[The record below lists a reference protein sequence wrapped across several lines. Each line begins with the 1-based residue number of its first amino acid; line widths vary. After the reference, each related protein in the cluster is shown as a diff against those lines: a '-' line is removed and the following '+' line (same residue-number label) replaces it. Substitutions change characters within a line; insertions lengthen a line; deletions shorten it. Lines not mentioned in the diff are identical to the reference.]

1 MEKAT
6 VRSNRAGI
14 AKNVVLAGVLCSAI
28 AAWSFTSVNAYA
40 AGSSTASQSETEAPA
55 PTVSGTDVV
64 FSTDYPGVSV
74 KPGDSTTFSLY
85 LTNDGDKQ
93 DTVELSA
100 ADLPDGWTGSFKG
113 SSSEVSMVHVAA
125 AQTKE
130 ASPTLSYALS
140 IPEDAK
146 EGTYNLTLE
155 AKGDSTDA
163 KLPLTV
169 KVDKNEKGVAAGE
182 FTAEYPEQQGA
193 SSTNFSF
200 STTLKN
206 NGSANATYAL
216 AADNVPDGWT
226 VTFTPSG
233 ASAQS
238 ASVPVDAG
246 SSSSI
251 LTTPSGNLSAKAY
264 AGEGRKVTLEVQNT
278 GNVALKNVQL
288 TSQASTDWNVEFD
301 NSTIDSI
308 DPGAS
313 KEVTATITPAKDAVI
328 GDYVT
333 AITAKNDNA
342 SSEADLRVSVQNH
355 TGWGVV
361 AIVIIAALVVSLGA
375 IIRKFGLRQQGGSQP
390 SQSQH

>member
-6 VRSNRAGI
+6 VRSNRAG
-14 AKNVVLAGVLCSAI
+14 
-28 AAWSFTSVNAYA
+28 
-40 AGSSTASQSETEAPA
+40 STTSQSETEAPA

-226 VTFTPSG
+226 RLHPPAHLHSRPPYRLTQDQAPPSRL
-233 ASAQS
+233 QS
-238 ASVPVDAG
+238 HHPRMPSRV
-246 SSSSI
+246 I
-251 LTTPSGNLSAKAY
+251 MRLT
-264 AGEGRKVTLEVQNT
+264 
-278 GNVALKNVQL
+278 ALQH
-288 TSQASTDWNVEFD
+288 
-301 NSTIDSI
+301 
-308 DPGAS
+308 
-313 KEVTATITPAKDAVI
+313 PAM
-328 GDYVT
+328 
-333 AITAKNDNA
+333 
-342 SSEADLRVSVQNH
+342 RH
-355 TGWGVV
+355 
-361 AIVIIAALVVSLGA
+361 
-375 IIRKFGLRQQGGSQP
+375 
-390 SQSQH
+390 

>member
-40 AGSSTASQSETEAPA
+40 AGSSTTSQSETEAPA

-182 FTAEYPEQQGA
+182 FTAEYP
-193 SSTNFSF
+193 
-200 STTLKN
+200 
-206 NGSANATYAL
+206 
-216 AADNVPDGWT
+216 
-226 VTFTPSG
+226 
-233 ASAQS
+233 
-238 ASVPVDAG
+238 
-246 SSSSI
+246 
-251 LTTPSGNLSAKAY
+251 
-264 AGEGRKVTLEVQNT
+264 
-278 GNVALKNVQL
+278 
-288 TSQASTDWNVEFD
+288 
-301 NSTIDSI
+301 
-308 DPGAS
+308 
-313 KEVTATITPAKDAVI
+313 
-328 GDYVT
+328 
-333 AITAKNDNA
+333 
-342 SSEADLRVSVQNH
+342 
-355 TGWGVV
+355 
-361 AIVIIAALVVSLGA
+361 
-375 IIRKFGLRQQGGSQP
+375 
-390 SQSQH
+390 

>member
-40 AGSSTASQSETEAPA
+40 AGSSTTSQSETEAPA
-55 PTVSGTDVV
+55 STVSGTDVV

-146 EGTYNLTLE
+146 EGTYNLMLE

-226 VTFTPSG
+226 RMPSR
-233 ASAQS
+233 
-238 ASVPVDAG
+238 V
-246 SSSSI
+246 I
-251 LTTPSGNLSAKAY
+251 MRLT
-264 AGEGRKVTLEVQNT
+264 
-278 GNVALKNVQL
+278 ALQH
-288 TSQASTDWNVEFD
+288 
-301 NSTIDSI
+301 
-308 DPGAS
+308 
-313 KEVTATITPAKDAVI
+313 PAM
-328 GDYVT
+328 
-333 AITAKNDNA
+333 
-342 SSEADLRVSVQNH
+342 RH
-355 TGWGVV
+355 
-361 AIVIIAALVVSLGA
+361 
-375 IIRKFGLRQQGGSQP
+375 
-390 SQSQH
+390 

>member
-251 LTTPSGNLSAKAY
+251 QSHRPRMPSRVIMRLTAP
-264 AGEGRKVTLEVQNT
+264 QH
-278 GNVALKNVQL
+278 
-288 TSQASTDWNVEFD
+288 
-301 NSTIDSI
+301 
-308 DPGAS
+308 
-313 KEVTATITPAKDAVI
+313 PAM
-328 GDYVT
+328 
-333 AITAKNDNA
+333 
-342 SSEADLRVSVQNH
+342 RH
-355 TGWGVV
+355 
-361 AIVIIAALVVSLGA
+361 
-375 IIRKFGLRQQGGSQP
+375 
-390 SQSQH
+390 